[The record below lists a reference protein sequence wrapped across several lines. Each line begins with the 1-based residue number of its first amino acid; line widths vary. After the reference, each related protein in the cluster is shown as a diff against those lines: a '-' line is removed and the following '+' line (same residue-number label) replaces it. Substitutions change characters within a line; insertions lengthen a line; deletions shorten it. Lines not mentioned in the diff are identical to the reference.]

1 MDLNHAANFVRVVDA
16 GSFTGAA
23 EEVGASKSFVSRS
36 VSHLEEQLGVRLL
49 HRTTRSL
56 QLTPAGRAYYERA
69 KSAIE
74 ALDEAAE
81 TVSEEG
87 AEPRGLVRI
96 TIPSDVGG
104 VITEAIAAFCQKHPK
119 VKVDVVV
126 SSRTLNLVEEGIDLA
141 VRAGRMNDSSLV
153 AKRIGA
159 SEARMY
165 AAPSYIKRS
174 GAPRTLA
181 DLASHTFVLYR
192 GITSA
197 RIDGPDGPV
206 RLELDGQITVDEMP
220 IAVGLVRAGAG
231 IGLVPVEVA
240 KLPNNKKL
248 VPVLP
253 KYVLG
258 GASLSIVY
266 PSARHLPHRV
276 ALMRDALFERLS
288 AYFAELR

>member
-1 MDLNHAANFVRVVDA
+1 MDLNHAANFVRVVDT
-16 GSFTGAA
+16 GSFTAA
-23 EEVGASKSFVSRS
+23 ATDLGASKSFVSRS

-104 VITEAIAAFCQKHPK
+104 VITEAIADFCKKHPK
-119 VKVDVVV
+119 VKVDIVV

-141 VRAGRMNDSSLV
+141 VRAGRLHDSSLV
-153 AKRIGA
+153 AKRIGS
-159 SEARMY
+159 SEARMF
-165 AAPSYIKRS
+165 ASASYIKRR

-181 DLASHTFVLYR
+181 DLPAHSFVLYR
-192 GITSA
+192 GIASL
-197 RIDGPDGPV
+197 RLDGPNGPV
-206 RLELDGQITVDEMP
+206 RVELEGQISVDEMP

-240 KLPNNKKL
+240 KLAGHL

-253 KYVLG
+253 KYG
-258 GASLSIVY
+258 ISGASLSIVY

-276 ALMRDALFERLS
+276 ALMRDALHERLS
-288 AYFAELR
+288 AYFAEL